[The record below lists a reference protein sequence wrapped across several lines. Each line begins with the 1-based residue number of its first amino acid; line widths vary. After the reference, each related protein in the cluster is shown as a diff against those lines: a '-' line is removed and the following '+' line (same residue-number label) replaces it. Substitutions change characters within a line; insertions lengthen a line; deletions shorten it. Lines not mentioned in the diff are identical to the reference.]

1 MMPKATA
8 LWLIDHTAL
17 SFGQIADFCG
27 LHELE
32 VQALADGDVMGG
44 MAPLDPVLNGQ
55 LTAEEIKRCE
65 ADSEARLRMVRTE
78 VPEPVQRAKGA
89 RYTPISKRQDKPDG
103 IAWLLK
109 NHPELSDAQI
119 CKLLGTTKNTIAAVR
134 DRTHWNS
141 PNIRPR
147 DPVDIG
153 LCTFADLSKAL
164 EVGRARANAKKAEEA
179 RHTQPE
185 ADDAAEGGTEGAHPA
200 EAETAEAESTP

>member
-1 MMPKATA
+1 MSQPMMPKATA
-8 LWLIDHTAL
+8 LWLIQNTAL
-17 SFGQIADFCG
+17 SFKQIAEFCG

-44 MAPLDPVLNGQ
+44 MAPLDPVQSGQ
-55 LTAEEIKRCE
+55 VTAEEIKRCE
-65 ADSEARLRMVRTE
+65 ADPEAQLRLLRTE
-78 VPEPVQRAKGA
+78 IPDPLPRAKGA

-119 CKLLGTTKNTIAAVR
+119 CKLLGTTKSTIAAVR

-141 PNIRPR
+141 PNIRAR

-153 LCTFADLSKAL
+153 LCTYLDLSKMVEQA
-164 EVGRARANAKKAEEA
+164 RARVAAKKAEEA
-179 RHTQPE
+179 KRE
-185 ADDAAEGGTEGAHPA
+185 AKESPPA
-200 EAETAEAESTP
+200 ENA

>member
-1 MMPKATA
+1 MSQPMMPKATA
-8 LWLIDHTAL
+8 LWMIENTGL
-17 SFGQIADFCG
+17 SFKQIADFCG

-44 MAPLDPVLNGQ
+44 MAPLDPVQSGQ
-55 LTAEEIKRCE
+55 VTAEEIKRGE
-65 ADSEARLRMVRTE
+65 ADPEARLRIVKTE
-78 VPEPVQRAKGA
+78 NPQPMQRAKGA

-119 CKLLGTTKNTIAAVR
+119 CKLLGTTKSTIAAVR

-153 LCTFADLSKAL
+153 LCTYTDLSKAV
-164 EVGRARANAKKAEEA
+164 EIARTRAAAKKGEEA
-179 RHTQPE
+179 KRE
-185 ADDAAEGGTEGAHPA
+185 AKESAKEEAA
-200 EAETAEAESTP
+200 EAENGNAQ

>member
-8 LWLIDHTAL
+8 LWLIENSAL
-17 SFGQIADFCG
+17 SFKQIAEFCG

-44 MAPLDPVLNGQ
+44 MAPLDPVLSGQ
-55 LTAEEIKRCE
+55 ITAEEIKRGE
-65 ADSEARLRMVRTE
+65 ADPDASLRLVRTE
-78 VPEPVQRAKGA
+78 MPQALPRARGA
-89 RYTPISKRQDKPDG
+89 RYTPISKRQDKPEG

-119 CKLLGTTKNTIAAVR
+119 CKLLGTTKSTIAAVR

-153 LCTFADLSKAL
+153 LCTYADLTKAA
-164 EVGRARANAKKAEEA
+164 EIARARAAAKKGDDAKKAEAKRAAKEA
-179 RHTQPE
+179 P
-185 ADDAAEGGTEGAHPA
+185 AETEGPQ
-200 EAETAEAESTP
+200 

>member
-1 MMPKATA
+1 MSQPMMPKATA
-8 LWLIDHTAL
+8 LWMIENTGL
-17 SFGQIADFCG
+17 SFKQIADFCG

-44 MAPLDPVLNGQ
+44 MAPLDPVQSGQ
-55 LTAEEIKRCE
+55 VTAEEIKRGE
-65 ADSEARLRMVRTE
+65 ADPEVRLRIVQTE
-78 VPEPVQRAKGA
+78 NPQPLQRAKGA

-119 CKLLGTTKNTIAAVR
+119 CKLLGTTKSTIAAVR

-153 LCTFADLSKAL
+153 LCTYVDLSKAV
-164 EVGRARANAKKAEEA
+164 EIARTRAAAKKGEEA
-179 RHTQPE
+179 KRE
-185 ADDAAEGGTEGAHPA
+185 AKETAAETENENAQ
-200 EAETAEAESTP
+200 

>member
-1 MMPKATA
+1 MSQPMMPKATA
-8 LWLIDHTAL
+8 LWMIENTGL
-17 SFGQIADFCG
+17 SFKQIADFCG

-44 MAPLDPVLNGQ
+44 MAPLDPVQSGQ
-55 LTAEEIKRCE
+55 VTAEEIKRGE
-65 ADSEARLRMVRTE
+65 ADPEARLRIVKTE
-78 VPEPVQRAKGA
+78 IPQPMPRAKGA

-119 CKLLGTTKNTIAAVR
+119 CKLLGTTKSTIAAVR

-153 LCTFADLSKAL
+153 LTTYVDQSKAV
-164 EVGRARANAKKAEEA
+164 EMARARAAAKKGE
-179 RHTQPE
+179 
-185 ADDAAEGGTEGAHPA
+185 DAKRDAKEIASES
-200 EAETAEAESTP
+200 EAEQQQ

>member
-1 MMPKATA
+1 MSQPMMPKATA
-8 LWLIDHTAL
+8 LWLIENTGLA
-17 SFGQIADFCG
+17 FKQIAEFCG
-27 LHELE
+27 IHELE

-55 LTAEEIKRCE
+55 VTAEEIARCE
-65 ADSEARLRMVRTE
+65 ADPDARLRFVRNE
-78 VPEPVQRAKGA
+78 VPQPQPRAKGA

-109 NHPELSDAQI
+109 NHPELTDAQI

-141 PNIRPR
+141 QNIRPR

-153 LCTFADLSKAL
+153 LCTYMDLTKLVEHA
-164 EVGRARANAKKAEEA
+164 RARLAAKKGDEA
-179 RHTQPE
+179 KRE
-185 ADDAAEGGTEGAHPA
+185 AKESPA
-200 EAETAEAESTP
+200 EADGA